1 MQLHRINAILL
12 RYLYGTKRN
21 IHRLGDLFYWPI
33 LELVVFGF
41 ISVYFQ
47 RLSGEFNVL
56 SFFLGALIFWSILNR
71 SSQDI
76 TVSFLEDI
84 WDHNLLNIF
93 ASPLTV
99 AEFIVATIIL
109 GLIRI
114 FIILG
119 VMTVLALVL
128 YHFSIFSFGVWLVL
142 FLVNLIIFGWAIGI
156 YAMAMVLRFGH
167 QAQFLAWSLA
177 ALIQPASAVFY
188 PANVLPKFLQ
198 VVGKALPSTYVF
210 EGMRLLISRGSLD
223 ARNLIIAFGLNVLYM
238 ILALAFFIMIYNTV
252 RRKGLLAKLN

>member
-1 MQLHRINAILL
+1 MKIHRINAILL

-21 IHRLGDLFYWPI
+21 VHRLGDLFYWPI

-47 RLSGEFNVL
+47 KLSGELNVMA
-56 SFFLGALIFWSILNR
+56 FFLGALIFWSILNR

-84 WDHNLLNIF
+84 WSDNLLNIF

-99 AEFIVATIIL
+99 AEFILATIVL

-114 FIILG
+114 LAVLG
-119 VMTVLALVL
+119 VMTVLAFLI
-128 YHFSIFSFGVWLVL
+128 YHFSIFGFGVYLAL
-142 FLVNLIIFGWAIGI
+142 FLINLIIFGWAIGI
-156 YAMAMVLRFGH
+156 YAMAMVLRFGR

-188 PANVLPKFLQ
+188 PASVLPRFLQ
-198 VVGKALPSTYVF
+198 VMGKGLPSTYVF
-210 EGMRLLISRGSLD
+210 EGMRTVISTGSLD
-223 ARNLIIAFGLNVLYM
+223 VKNLVIAFGLNIIYLVLAV
-238 ILALAFFIMIYNTV
+238 LFFRWVYGIV
-252 RRKGLLAKLN
+252 RKRGLLAKLS